1 MRQLLTKHLHI
12 YIIPVESEKSLIN
25 AQRPTLVQIFFV
37 SVQKYISNMLKW
49 NSIFNESKIW
59 YVGIS

>member
-25 AQRPTLVQIFFV
+25 AQRPTFVQIFFV